1 MRVFLNLLYRALGRE
16 YLSIIVNSFLIII
29 AILVFYYF
37 IRRGITEAVMVVIPV
52 ILSLF
57 WLFHLERPEERIHFI
72 EYGILG
78 ILAFKAFGKGLKKIM
93 IAILFVLLIGTLDEI
108 IQFILPN
115 RVGDIRD
122 VILNVT
128 GGSLGVWT
136 GLLYKSNKDEKPL

>member
-1 MRVFLNLLYRALGRE
+1 MRVFLNLLYKALGRE

-37 IRRGITEAVMVVIPV
+37 IKRGITKTVMVVIPV

-78 ILAFKAFGKGLKKIM
+78 VLVFKALGKGFKKII
-93 IAILFVLLIGTLDEI
+93 IAILFILLTGTLDEI

-122 VILNVT
+122 IIFNVI
-128 GGSLGVWT
+128 GGSLGVWM
-136 GLLYKSNKDEKPL
+136 GLFYKSNKDGKSL